1 MSWNKKYILH
11 SETEEAVNQL
21 HFSNVQILGLISV
34 SLIVLCSFL
43 LIGADY
49 VSKALYDKRL
59 KEFKANYNSVTNN
72 IEGIQ
77 SRLRELDNQI
87 LDIEQKDK
95 AVRAY
100 AGMPEVD
107 IDIKKLG
114 VGGVDHRDHKI
125 LSNLAPAV
133 SKEISELQLDIE
145 KLSRQVN
152 FELASY
158 ESIYEKVKSDI
169 DLSLIHI
176 SEPTRPY

>member
-1 MSWNKKYILH
+1 M
-11 SETEEAVNQL
+11 
-21 HFSNVQILGLISV
+21 
-34 SLIVLCSFL
+34 LCSFL

-49 VSKALYDKRL
+49 VSKTLYDKRL
-59 KEFKANYNSVTNN
+59 KEFKANYNAVTNN

-87 LDIEQKDK
+87 LDIEHKDK

-100 AGMPEVD
+100 AGMPDVD

-114 VGGVDHRDHKI
+114 VGGVDYKDNKI
-125 LSNLAPAV
+125 LNNLAPAV

-152 FELASY
+152 F
-158 ESIYEKVKSDI
+158 
-169 DLSLIHI
+169 
-176 SEPTRPY
+176 